1 MHHRLY
7 ILILCT
13 LLLTA
18 MSLASCSVDDA
29 PDKQFNMSYNSQ
41 SGTPYSGKWDVS
53 GKSIDKI
60 LMSEVG
66 TTFMFGAIPTMQI
79 VQTIFAGHAIE
90 GVSTGAQSV
99 AYESVQQSDGTI
111 VYAIKPSVWQIEVQ
125 TDGKRH
131 NLQFMLGPTN
141 ASTDQQSWGKY
152 TPKTRVL
159 TVFLHIT
166 AYTIDNGDTHPL
178 QLKLTYTGTPI
189 TDC

>member
-1 MHHRLY
+1 MG
-7 ILILCT
+7 C
-13 LLLTA
+13 
-18 MSLASCSVDDA
+18 
-29 PDKQFNMSYNSQ
+29 
-41 SGTPYSGKWDVS
+41 G

-60 LMSEVG
+60 LMSEAG

-131 NLQFMLGPTN
+131 NVQLMLGLTD

>member
-1 MHHRLY
+1 
-7 ILILCT
+7 
-13 LLLTA
+13 
-18 MSLASCSVDDA
+18 
-29 PDKQFNMSYNSQ
+29 
-41 SGTPYSGKWDVS
+41 
-53 GKSIDKI
+53 
-60 LMSEVG
+60 
-66 TTFMFGAIPTMQI
+66 
-79 VQTIFAGHAIE
+79 
-90 GVSTGAQSV
+90 
-99 AYESVQQSDGTI
+99 VQQSDGTI

-131 NLQFMLGPTN
+131 NVQLMLGPTN

-166 AYTIDNGDTHPL
+166 AYAIDNGDTHPL

>member
-1 MHHRLY
+1 M
-7 ILILCT
+7 CT

-131 NLQFMLGPTN
+131 NLQLMLGPTN
-141 ASTDQQSWGKY
+141 ASTD
-152 TPKTRVL
+152 
-159 TVFLHIT
+159 
-166 AYTIDNGDTHPL
+166 
-178 QLKLTYTGTPI
+178 
-189 TDC
+189 

>member
-7 ILILCT
+7 ILIMCT

-18 MSLASCSVDDA
+18 MSLASCSVDDSS
-29 PDKQFNMSYNSQ
+29 DKQLDLGYNAQ
-41 SGTPYSGKWDVS
+41 AGTPYSGKWDVS

-60 LMSEVG
+60 LMSEAG
-66 TTFMFGAIPTMQI
+66 TTFMFGTIPTMQI
-79 VQTIFAGHAIE
+79 VQAIFAGHAIE

-131 NLQFMLGPTN
+131 NVQLMLGPTD

-166 AYTIDNGDTHPL
+166 AYAIDNGDTQPL

-189 TDC
+189 TNC

>member
-7 ILILCT
+7 ILIMCT

-29 PDKQFNMSYNSQ
+29 PDKQFNMSYNAQ

-53 GKSIDKI
+53 GKSIDNI
-60 LMSEVG
+60 LMSEAG
-66 TTFMFGAIPTMQI
+66 TTFMFGTIPTMQI
-79 VQTIFAGHAIE
+79 VQAIFAGHAIE

-111 VYAIKPSVWQIEVQ
+111 VYAIKPSVWHIEVQ
-125 TDGKRH
+125 TNGKRH
-131 NLQFMLGPTN
+131 NVQLMLGPTD

-166 AYTIDNGDTHPL
+166 AYAIDNGDTHPL

>member
-7 ILILCT
+7 ILIMCT

-41 SGTPYSGKWDVS
+41 SGTLYSGKWDVS
-53 GKSIDKI
+53 GKSIDKVQ
-60 LMSEVG
+60 MSDQQ
-66 TTFMFGAIPTMQI
+66 TAFMFGAIPALQI
-79 VQTIFAGHAIE
+79 AQTIFSGHTIE
-90 GVSTGAQSV
+90 GISMGLQSV
-99 AYESVQQSDGTI
+99 NYESVRQSDGTI

-125 TDGKRH
+125 TDGNRH
-131 NLQFMLGPTN
+131 NVQLMLGPTD
-141 ASTDQQSWGKY
+141 ASTDSQSWGKY

-159 TVFLHIT
+159 TVFMHIT
-166 AYTIDNGDTHPL
+166 AYAIDNDDPQPL

>member
-7 ILILCT
+7 ILIMCT

-29 PDKQFNMSYNSQ
+29 PDKQFDMSYNAQ
-41 SGTPYSGKWDVS
+41 SGTPYSGKWEVS

-60 LMSEVG
+60 LMNQLG

-79 VQTIFAGHAIE
+79 EKAIFAGHAIE

-131 NLQFMLGPTN
+131 NVQLMLGPTD

-166 AYTIDNGDTHPL
+166 AYAIDNGDTHPL

>member
-7 ILILCT
+7 TLIMCT
-13 LLLTA
+13 LLLTV
-18 MSLASCSVDDA
+18 MSLASCSVDDSL
-29 PDKQFNMSYNSQ
+29 DKQFNLGYNAQ

-60 LMSEVG
+60 LMSELG

-79 VQTIFAGHAIE
+79 VQAIFAGHAIE
-90 GVSTGAQSV
+90 GVSTGVQSV

-125 TDGKRH
+125 TDGKLH
-131 NLQFMLGPTN
+131 NVQLMLGPTD
-141 ASTDQQSWGKY
+141 ASNDQQSWGKY

-166 AYTIDNGDTHPL
+166 AYAIDNGDTQPL

>member
-1 MHHRLY
+1 M
-7 ILILCT
+7 CT

-29 PDKQFNMSYNSQ
+29 PDKQFNMSYNAQ

-60 LMSEVG
+60 LMNQLG

-79 VQTIFAGHAIE
+79 VQAIFAGHAIE

-99 AYESVQQSDGTI
+99 AYESAQQSDGTI

-131 NLQFMLGPTN
+131 NVQLMLGPTD

-166 AYTIDNGDTHPL
+166 AYAIDNGDPQPL

>member
-7 ILILCT
+7 ILIMCT
-13 LLLTA
+13 LLTA

-60 LMSEVG
+60 LMSEAG

-79 VQTIFAGHAIE
+79 VQTIFVGHAIE

-131 NLQFMLGPTN
+131 NVQLMLGPTD

-152 TPKTRVL
+152 TPRTRVL